1 MNDEELKM
9 VRMVEWMKEV
19 GLPVT
24 LSQAQRILT
33 GKSVK
38 GARKDD
44 RQELLNY
51 KEAMDFVSEY
61 RGKKSEI
68 TEDLIK

>member
-9 VRMVEWMKEV
+9 VRMVEWMKKV

-61 RGKKSEI
+61 LGKKSE
-68 TEDLIK
+68 L